1 MGIGAC
7 SLGYADPDVN
17 AAVKRS
23 IDMGSMS
30 TLNCQEEVQLAKM
43 LTSLH
48 PWAEMA
54 RFSRSGGEACSIA
67 VRIARAAT
75 KKSKVLFCG
84 YHGWHDWYLAA
95 NLEDPKN
102 LDQQLLKGLSAE
114 GVGSH
119 MTGSAIPFSYN
130 NLSQLNELLEKNDGD
145 VAAIMMEPVRGTAP
159 EAGFLEGVRNLA
171 NQFKVVL
178 IFDEV
183 TSGFRLNNGGVHMI
197 YDVYP
202 DLCVFGKA
210 LGNGFPI
217 SAVIGTGDVMS
228 AAQSTFIS
236 STFWTERV
244 GFTAA
249 IATLEKFAA
258 LKVWEHL
265 QAAGE
270 KVNEAWSDAA
280 TKTGV
285 KIKISGIAPLTR
297 IDFVS
302 DYPALLQ
309 TLYTQEMLRRG
320 YLAGSSIYSSYA
332 YDDELLLS
340 LPNVFEEVFTEIKA
354 ADEGDGCERA
364 LISEI
369 KHTGFQRLT

>member
-1 MGIGAC
+1 
-7 SLGYADPDVN
+7 
-17 AAVKRS
+17 
-23 IDMGSMS
+23 
-30 TLNCQEEVQLAKM
+30 
-43 LTSLH
+43 
-48 PWAEMA
+48 
-54 RFSRSGGEACSIA
+54 
-67 VRIARAAT
+67 
-75 KKSKVLFCG
+75 
-84 YHGWHDWYLAA
+84 
-95 NLEDPKN
+95 
-102 LDQQLLKGLSAE
+102 
-114 GVGSH
+114 
-119 MTGSAIPFSYN
+119 
-130 NLSQLNELLEKNDGD
+130 
-145 VAAIMMEPVRGTAP
+145 MMEPVRGTAP